1 MDRLTSMNVFV
12 TVAESGSFA
21 AAGGHLQISP
31 QMVAKHIAMLEKHL
45 GTLLLH
51 RTTRRQSLTDVGRNY
66 FERCKI
72 VLAEVQEADAIALD
86 MQQRPSGTLKVSA
99 PVTFGSFSLAPF
111 VTRYLH
117 RFPETQVDLELS
129 DRLVDPF
136 EEGYEV
142 VIRIGALADSSI
154 IAHPLQPY
162 RLIACASP
170 AYLARHGVPA
180 TPAELVNHACLV
192 YGIWSPS
199 KPCRWVFSQAGKVEE
214 VHPQGRMRSNDW
226 KALLHAALEG
236 YGITLGPATILS
248 EEIRQGRL
256 VQVLPDYAGPARP
269 MHVLI
274 PAGRRQ
280 TVKIRSFVSAIIT
293 EFGLYPPQ
301 SG

>member
-21 AAGGHLQISP
+21 AAAGHLQISP

-111 VTRYLH
+111 VTRYLD

-199 KPCRWVFSQAGKVEE
+199 NPAAGY
-214 VHPQGRMRSNDW
+214 S
-226 KALLHAALEG
+226 
-236 YGITLGPATILS
+236 
-248 EEIRQGRL
+248 
-256 VQVLPDYAGPARP
+256 ARP
-269 MHVLI
+269 VRLKRCI
-274 PAGRRQ
+274 RRGACDRM
-280 TVKIRSFVSAIIT
+280 TGKRCCMRRWRVMALPWDRPPFSLKRSDRVGWSRCCPIMP
-293 EFGLYPPQ
+293 GQHDP
-301 SG
+301 